1 MKTLKILFLLIGI
14 IFLKTAFSIEIE
26 GPPAYPLYDENGVNL
41 NSGRVTISKS
51 DLSIGVGDLSLLH
64 TIQTFDGLFTTGV
77 PFQDNYTG
85 SVLPVVRE
93 FPAEHIGFIHKSVSY
108 GDMSAQFHT
117 ATDNVN
123 ATYVDEK
130 QNGASLVSQG
140 GNWLYTHN
148 DGTKITFAELPDG
161 KGNAANNII
170 YPNGFEVNVHH
181 TFRTDNNGRTWHRK
195 QSVTTNNGLQL
206 HYRYASD
213 LTSGPF
219 SESEWRTVSEIVAI
233 NNTVEYCDPTSVNC
247 SLSNNWPSVTYTH
260 SNTDLGQNGGD
271 FTITEAD
278 GRRSIYTHELFCA
291 YGAGTNPCDINNS
304 LISKITDTTSASVVT
319 RSFEYGNEFICNYQW
334 LPGTCAQ
341 LRQGVVFNASQG
353 GKNWDYVWTASTE
366 AHAPPFHQSNGP
378 FGAIQVVKDRYYGV
392 PTYYSNDKQDITM
405 TFEANLRNRIETV
418 KHQGVDVNYTYDSL
432 GNITQSRTKASSQS
446 GLADIVTTANY
457 QNNCA
462 NIKTQKKPAWI
473 RDARGNQTDI
483 TYHCASGKIATVTL
497 PANEQ
502 GVRAQTRYV
511 YQQKYA
517 RYKNSSGVMTNADT
531 PIWVLTA
538 ESSCALGNSS
548 GNGCALS
555 NDEVLVE
562 YEFNDNLWVKGTVV
576 SHGSESRRTCLTYDD
591 IGNKLSETAPKA
603 NLTTCP

>member
-1 MKTLKILFLLIGI
+1 MPVLF
-14 IFLKTAFSIEIE
+14 IF
-26 GPPAYPLYDENGVNL
+26 Y
-41 NSGRVTISKS
+41 
-51 DLSIGVGDLSLLH
+51 
-64 TIQTFDGLFTTGV
+64 
-77 PFQDNYTG
+77 
-85 SVLPVVRE
+85 
-93 FPAEHIGFIHKSVSY
+93 
-108 GDMSAQFHT
+108 
-117 ATDNVN
+117 
-123 ATYVDEK
+123 
-130 QNGASLVSQG
+130 
-140 GNWLYTHN
+140 
-148 DGTKITFAELPDG
+148 
-161 KGNAANNII
+161 
-170 YPNGFEVNVHH
+170 
-181 TFRTDNNGRTWHRK
+181 
-195 QSVTTNNGLQL
+195 
-206 HYRYASD
+206 
-213 LTSGPF
+213 
-219 SESEWRTVSEIVAI
+219 
-233 NNTVEYCDPTSVNC
+233 
-247 SLSNNWPSVTYTH
+247 
-260 SNTDLGQNGGD
+260 
-271 FTITEAD
+271 
-278 GRRSIYTHELFCA
+278 
-291 YGAGTNPCDINNS
+291 
-304 LISKITDTTSASVVT
+304 
-319 RSFEYGNEFICNYQW
+319 
-334 LPGTCAQ
+334 
-341 LRQGVVFNASQG
+341 
-353 GKNWDYVWTASTE
+353 
-366 AHAPPFHQSNGP
+366 GP

-462 NIKTQKKPAWI
+462 NINTQKQPAWI